1 MTDKT
6 KTSRESTPASARE
19 PVADPVT
26 EPASDRKSAAKP
38 VQALALA
45 ETRNTE
51 TVDAKTRDSDRS
63 SLWKALQQLKAVL
76 PHLSRL
82 LPLLDARILPL
93 LDLVGL
99 GHTQNSGL
107 SLSLSKELRED
118 VTSIQGSQQDIRL
131 ALQDQSLEIKRLED
145 EIALLRQTTEKNA
158 VEHARLV
165 EDVKSVAA
173 WVRATGA
180 GLAILLLVLIVMVG
194 VLLMHST
201 R

>member
-6 KTSRESTPASARE
+6 KASRESTPASTHE
-19 PVADPVT
+19 PAADPVT

-45 ETRNTE
+45 ETRKTE

-63 SLWKALQQLKAVL
+63 SMWKTLQQFKGVL
-76 PHLSRL
+76 PYLSRL

-99 GHTQNSGL
+99 GHAQNSGL
-107 SLSLSKELRED
+107 SLSLSKDLRED
-118 VTSIQGSQQDIRL
+118 VTSIQGSQQDIRV

-145 EIALLRQTTEKNA
+145 EIALLRQAAEKNA

-173 WVRATGA
+173 WVRASAA

-194 VLLMHST
+194 VLLMHGT

>member
-6 KTSRESTPASARE
+6 TDKMKTSRESTPA
-19 PVADPVT
+19 DPVP

-45 ETRNTE
+45 ETRKTE
-51 TVDAKTRDSDRS
+51 TVDAETRGSDRS
-63 SLWKALQQLKAVL
+63 SMWKTLQQLKGVL
-76 PHLSRL
+76 PYLSRL

-99 GHTQNSGL
+99 GHAQNSGL

-118 VTSIQGSQQDIRL
+118 VTSIQGGQNDIRL

-145 EIALLRQTTEKNA
+145 EIALLRQAAEKNA

-194 VLLMHST
+194 VLLMHGT